1 MSVLRLWLIATVV
14 FVIGALTWG
23 FFPILVPVVLVLG
36 GLGAIVVVIVRLA
49 RSLERRRSGH

>member
-36 GLGAIVVVIVRLA
+36 GLGALVVVIVRLA
-49 RSLERRRSGH
+49 RALERRRSGL

>member
-36 GLGAIVVVIVRLA
+36 GLGAFVVVIVRLA
-49 RSLERRRSGH
+49 RALERRRSGL